1 MTEALVRKMTGDTPV
16 WGPSRED
23 LNDLCALMDS
33 FEPRHDTMKVCWE
46 ILKNEK
52 STVTQLKKAMRIL
65 DHVMNNGTQGG
76 IAKVR
81 ANILE
86 HVKVFAPLKTY
97 KITRQNGAE
106 IGTTV
111 RELAIKIEANILGK
125 TPPEVVPVKKQ
136 IHIILDPKDIEPE
149 VPKKEEVVKTTPM
162 MVEVEEEVVKSKE
175 SADLLFDSD
184 FFKATIPLVKKRPPP
199 LDITPLTFD
208 DFFNPKVDVPDHD
221 FASLRRPREI
231 DVFYEIKTTNK

>member
-65 DHVMNNGTQGG
+65 DHMMNNGTQGG

-97 KITRQNGAE
+97 KITRLNGAE

-111 RELAIKIEANILGK
+111 RELAVKIEANILGK
-125 TPPEVVPVKKQ
+125 TPPEAAPMKQ
-136 IHIILDPKDIEPE
+136 IHIILDPKDVEPE
-149 VPKKEEVVKTTPM
+149 VPKKEEVAKHTPM

-175 SADLLFDSD
+175 STDLLFDSD
-184 FFKATIPLVKKRPPP
+184 FFKATIQVKKRPPP

-231 DVFYEIKTTNK
+231 DEIVTINPNVKK